1 MATCA
6 KVSELLLYYQKY
18 DKVLTIG
25 PRIRNSFFPP
35 QEYLELAKNNTEVEK
50 TDEVK
55 KKKFRGGNKKNKNR
69 KQKGP
74 KRKP

>member
-1 MATCA
+1 M
-6 KVSELLLYYQKY
+6 
-18 DKVLTIG
+18 G
-25 PRIRNSFFPP
+25 PRIRNYFFPP

-50 TDEVK
+50 TDKVK